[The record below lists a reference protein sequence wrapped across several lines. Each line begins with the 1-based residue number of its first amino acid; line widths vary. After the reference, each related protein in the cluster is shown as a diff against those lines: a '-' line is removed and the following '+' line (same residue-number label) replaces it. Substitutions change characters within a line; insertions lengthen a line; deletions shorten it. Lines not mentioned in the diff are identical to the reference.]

1 MSMVKANIGMRLHGM
16 DGTLNTKGMMTS
28 HAQQSHLKKKL
39 IKKVISWHF
48 LSIMNVMQGIVE
60 SRLKIQKAYI
70 YI

>member
-1 MSMVKANIGMRLHGM
+1 M